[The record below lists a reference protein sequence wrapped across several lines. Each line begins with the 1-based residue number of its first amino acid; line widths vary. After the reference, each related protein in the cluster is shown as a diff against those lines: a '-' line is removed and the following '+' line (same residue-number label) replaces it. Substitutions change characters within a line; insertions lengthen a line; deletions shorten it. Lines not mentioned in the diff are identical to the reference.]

1 MSRPCSMPPDTSRW
15 SHKASLLN
23 KIVLSLTTA
32 TSWLAMSCYLLLAP
46 ATSFSGNGLFARW
59 LSALGLF
66 QLTQQL
72 PIDKL
77 IHLVI
82 FFGLVFLWQ
91 RVIRFLPLSATQQ
104 RRWIMLNV
112 VVWCSM
118 GIASEFLQ
126 EALQAGRQFDYVDMV
141 ADTIG
146 CYLGGWVAKKLTP
159 VETGVATKTNCL

>member
-1 MSRPCSMPPDTSRW
+1 MPPDTSRW

-59 LSALGLF
+59 LSALGLS

-91 RVIRFLPLSATQQ
+91 QVINAASFSLTQK
-104 RRWIMLNV
+104 RRLIILNV
-112 VVWCSM
+112 AGWCCV
-118 GIASEFLQ
+118 GIAIEFLQ
-126 EALQAGRQFDYVDMV
+126 EALQAGRQFDYLDML
-141 ADTIG
+141 ANSIG
-146 CYLGGWVAKKLTP
+146 CGLGGWVAKKLTP

>member
-1 MSRPCSMPPDTSRW
+1 MPPDTSHW
-15 SHKASLLN
+15 SHKVSLLN

-46 ATSFSGNGLFARW
+46 ATSFSEKGL
-59 LSALGLF
+59 LKQLLVTLGLSE
-66 QLTQQL
+66 LSEQL
-72 PIDKL
+72 PIDKFV
-77 IHLVI
+77 HLVI

-146 CYLGGWVAKKLTP
+146 CYLGWWVAKKLTP